1 MHNIKSLS
9 LLFHCFKHNYEQI
22 DYQDNLDSLGLF
34 SELVFQF
41 KLLVS
46 NKTFSRVWKT
56 PPVRISYVNEGML
69 CKIKTKGRRQDG
81 NKSGSGWVLWQI
93 SWWMGA
99 NCAIHQRR
107 RLVEFFKSEFNW
119 RYQNSESI
127 SLFLFAVL
135 ETDEVPNSCNGT
147 IKEALRSLIV
157 LVGRKVTISGFS
169 STVRNSHFKS
179 AFVCF
184 MFPHTVHGIG
194 RFLCNPAY
202 IYCPQV
208 LYVGRQQLSVCN
220 STKAITS
227 WLSSRLVYVTDVIYK
242 HSYVLVIDMLPF

>member
-1 MHNIKSLS
+1 MCIILNHYPYCFSVLNITISGVIIKTIWIVSGFSL
-9 LLFHCFKHNYEQI
+9 N
-22 DYQDNLDSLGLF
+22 
-34 SELVFQF
+34 FQS
-41 KLLVS
+41 KLLMS
-46 NKTFSRVWKT
+46 NEAFSRVSKT

-69 CKIKTKGRRQDG
+69 CKIKTKGLRQGG

-107 RLVEFFKSEFNW
+107 RLVECFKSEFNW

-135 ETDEVPNSCNGT
+135 ETDEVPNSCNEN

-157 LVGRKVTISGFS
+157 LVERKVTISGFS
-169 STVRNSHFKS
+169 STVRNSHFKC

-184 MFPHTVHGIG
+184 MFPHTAHGIG

-202 IYCPQV
+202 VYCPQI

-227 WLSSRLVYVTDVIYK
+227 WLSSRLVNVTDVIYK
-242 HSYVLVIDMLPF
+242 HSHGLVIDMLPF

>member
-1 MHNIKSLS
+1 M
-9 LLFHCFKHNYEQI
+9 FHCFKHNYEQI
-22 DYQDNLDSLGLF
+22 DYQDNLDSLRLF

-93 SWWMGA
+93 SRWMGA

-107 RLVEFFKSEFNW
+107 RLVECFKSEFNW

-135 ETDEVPNSCNGT
+135 ETDEVPNSCNET

-157 LVGRKVTISGFS
+157 LVRRKVTISGFL
-169 STVRNSHFKS
+169 STVRNSHFK
-179 AFVCF
+179 C
-184 MFPHTVHGIG
+184 
-194 RFLCNPAY
+194 LCVFYVPAY
-202 IYCPQV
+202 SAWY
-208 LYVGRQQLSVCN
+208 RQ
-220 STKAITS
+220 IF
-227 WLSSRLVYVTDVIYK
+227 
-242 HSYVLVIDMLPF
+242 M